1 MKLDEFK
8 SLQPKR
14 KKPSHEVGKHNIMH
28 DTFTQ
33 YVKAE
38 TGLFC
43 VREYFFHPVREWRF
57 DYAIPFENDSP
68 YMGIAIEVEGGA
80 WSNGRHTRGKGF
92 IGDMEKYN
100 EATCLGW
107 KLLRVTPD
115 QLMTLKTIEYIKK
128 LTK

>member
-1 MKLDEFK
+1 MNLSDYKKLV
-8 SLQPKR
+8 
-14 KKPSHEVGKHNIMH
+14 KKPKSISHEVGKCNTER

-38 TGLFC
+38 TGLYC
-43 VREYFFHPVREWRF
+43 VREYYFHPVREWRF
-57 DYAIPFENDSP
+57 DYCIPFA
-68 YMGIAIEVEGGA
+68 GIAIEVEGGA

-107 KLLRVTPD
+107 RLLRVTPSD
-115 QLMTLKTIEYIKK
+115 LMTLKTIEYIKK